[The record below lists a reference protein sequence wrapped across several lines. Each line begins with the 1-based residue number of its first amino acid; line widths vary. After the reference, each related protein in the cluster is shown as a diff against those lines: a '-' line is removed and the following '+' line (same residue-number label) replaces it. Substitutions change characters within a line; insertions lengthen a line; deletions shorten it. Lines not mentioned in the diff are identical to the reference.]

1 MCRFNQFY
9 WDIMVSFQHNY
20 RSLIRII
27 LWVNLAAIALLALS
41 RGLFFTLA
49 VEPERLA
56 GLSADV
62 GRAFWVGARFD
73 AKVVFIGFAPALLAG
88 LLLAKTRLFT
98 WWQKVTPW
106 YAALIFFLLCGFSI
120 GNYYYYVTYGSY
132 IDVFVFGLFDDDTK
146 AVLDNA
152 WQDYPILRSFFT
164 AVLAAVLGFWFT
176 KKLIHCSGSWQW
188 SPRHWAL
195 TTVSVVLTIVVYVIV
210 ARGSIGS
217 LPLKRYHA
225 NVSQY
230 KPLNVITPNAFM
242 ALSWANGDYKK
253 QAKFEPISQQ
263 AVTEQMIK
271 VLGQPTPEYHTDKN
285 DYLADN
291 PPHVV
296 MALMEGMGTNVLIED
311 DPERND
317 LLGSLRQAFDEDFV
331 FERFMAGTTATI
343 DSIVMMLLHSDVP
356 TISHTGAQKIA
367 LPSSAVLPY
376 KRAGYDVVFIY
387 GGNSMWRNLAN
398 YLPLQ
403 GFDTVYDEN
412 SIKTAFP
419 EAKEHADT
427 WGVADEFTFKF
438 ARKLLDEATKPTL
451 IYIMTVT
458 NHSPYRPPSD
468 YQPKVTRISER
479 LLDVVGSVAGQET
492 KLLQVYQYANDSL
505 GQFIAGIKQSNL
517 ANHTLI
523 AASGDHRVRS
533 ISTKNLNEFA
543 VSFAVPF
550 YLYVPDVILEHSQFQ
565 YQPERIGSHR
575 DIFPTLYHF
584 SLSDQNYISL
594 GGENLLSVDGVSNRG
609 YNKVRSINQWGAY
622 DNGSS
627 ARLYAW
633 DNGVMTQTEP
643 TDNPEPNWAKE
654 YHKLQ
659 NYYLRSQ
666 IVGEQ

>member
-1 MCRFNQFY
+1 
-9 WDIMVSFQHNY
+9 MVSFQHNY
-20 RSLIRII
+20 RALIRIV
-27 LWVNLAAIALLALS
+27 LWVNFAAIIFLSLS
-41 RGLFFTLA
+41 RGVFFSLA
-49 VEPERLA
+49 VEPEKLS
-56 GLSADV
+56 GLSADIV
-62 GRAFWVGARFD
+62 RAFWVGARFD
-73 AKVVFIGFAPALLAG
+73 AKIVFIGFAPVLLAG
-88 LLLAKTRLFT
+88 LILAKTRFFA
-98 WWQKVTPW
+98 WWNKATPW
-106 YAALIFFLLCGFSI
+106 YAGVIFFLLCGFSI

-152 WQDYPILRSFFT
+152 WQDYPILRSFLVS
-164 AVLAAVLGFWFT
+164 VLVAALGFIFT
-176 KKLIHCSGSWQW
+176 NKLIERSYSWHW
-188 SPRHWAL
+188 PKRHWVL
-195 TTVSVVLTIVVYVIV
+195 TTVSVLLTIVVYVIV

-230 KPLNVITPNAFM
+230 KPLNIITPNPFM

-253 QAKFEPISQQ
+253 QAKFDPVSER
-263 AVTEQMIK
+263 ALTEQMMK
-271 VLGQPTPEYHTDKN
+271 MLGQPTPEYRTNKN

-296 MALMEGMGTNVLIED
+296 MALMEGLGTNVLIED
-311 DPERND
+311 DPTRND
-317 LLGSLRQAFDEDFV
+317 LLGSLRKAFDEDFV
-331 FERFMAGTTATI
+331 FERFVAGTTATI
-343 DSIVMMLLHSDVP
+343 DSIVMMLFHSDVP
-356 TISHTGAQKIA
+356 TISHSGAQKVS

-376 KRAGYDVVFIY
+376 KRAGYEVVFIY

-412 SIKTAFP
+412 SIKAAFP

-438 ARKLLDEATKPTL
+438 ARKLLDEAKKPTL

-468 YQPKVTRISER
+468 YQPKVTHASER
-479 LLDVVGSVAGQET
+479 LKDVIGSIAGQET
-492 KLLQVYQYANDSL
+492 EMLEAYQYANDALGNFIQEVKDSDL
-505 GQFIAGIKQSNL
+505 GQK
-517 ANHTLI
+517 TLI

-533 ISTKNLNEFA
+533 ISTKNLDEFA
-543 VSFAVPF
+543 VSYAVPF
-550 YLYVPDVILEHSQFQ
+550 YLYVPDPILSHSQYR

-575 DIFPTLYHF
+575 DIFPTLYQF
-584 SLSDQNYISL
+584 SLSDQSYISL
-594 GGENLLSVDGVSNRG
+594 GGENMLSVDGGSNRG

-622 DNGSS
+622 ENGNPTK
-627 ARLYAW
+627 LYAW
-633 DNGVMTQTEP
+633 DEGVMTQTTP
-643 TDNPEPNWAKE
+643 TDNPESDWAQE

-666 IVGEQ
+666 VAGAN